1 MHPAPLAPSQ
11 TDGRLMRP
19 GLRVTYFTSF
29 Q

>member
-1 MHPAPLAPSQ
+1 MHPAPLTPSQ
-11 TDGRLMRP
+11 ASGRLLRP